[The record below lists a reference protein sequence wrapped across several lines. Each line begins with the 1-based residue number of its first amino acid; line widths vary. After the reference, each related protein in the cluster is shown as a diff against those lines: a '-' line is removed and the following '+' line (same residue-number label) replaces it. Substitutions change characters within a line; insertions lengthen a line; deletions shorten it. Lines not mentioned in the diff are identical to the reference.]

1 MSFLNTNTI
10 LYKHQFGLRP
20 NHYTIH
26 PIIHLLN
33 HCAEAASKSSP
44 EFTIAALC
52 DLSKAF
58 DVINH
63 DMLLNKLFRYG
74 IRGTANDWF
83 KRYLS
88 SRSQFVEIDGNISFS
103 LPICCGVPQ
112 GSILGPLLYLIF
124 VNDIGKSCHC
134 NILSFADDTTL
145 YVSHSNINTLFS
157 IVNEQLNN
165 LFAWFCAN
173 KLCLNESKTKYI
185 VTRASHIKPDLTTLN
200 ISING
205 TQLNRIGNDR
215 NEKSSKVLGVDIDE
229 HLT

>member
-1 MSFLNTNTI
+1 MKIAKVVPIYKSSDQSILKNYRPISLLPAFSKILEKAMYIQLMAFLKTNTI
-10 LYKHQFGLRP
+10 LYKHQYGFRP
-20 NHYTIH
+20 NHSTIH

-63 DMLLNKLFRYG
+63 DIVLNKLFRYG

-83 KRYLS
+83 KSYLS
-88 SRSQFVEIDGNISFS
+88 SRSQFVEIDGNISSS

-112 GSILGPLLYLIF
+112 GSILEPLLYLNF
-124 VNDIGKSCHC
+124 VNDIGKSCQC

-157 IVNEQLNN
+157 IANEQLNN

-173 KLCLNESKTKYI
+173 KLCLNES
-185 VTRASHIKPDLTTLN
+185 
-200 ISING
+200 G
-205 TQLNRIGNDR
+205 
-215 NEKSSKVLGVDIDE
+215 
-229 HLT
+229 HLI